1 MAEGSDALMD
11 QLGPEQHLDGL
22 AEGSDALTDQLGPE
36 EHLDG
41 LAEGDDGGGVRVLLL
56 RLVAPRGQRLSL
68 AQVQHQRDAH
78 LRAGRREE

>member
-36 EHLDG
+36 ERRGRG
-41 LAEGDDGGGVRVLLL
+41 LRCPYGPAWARG
-56 RLVAPRGQRLSL
+56 AP
-68 AQVQHQRDAH
+68 
-78 LRAGRREE
+78 